1 MKKILFLA
9 LISLGSL
16 FAAGEK
22 PTPQDSYDQALA
34 AYQQKSWKEV
44 VLHAKEVLDT
54 ATADGSPYLPDLTF
68 FAAVA
73 YFHTEDYD
81 LANTYFSA
89 FLTKYATPKFFEEA
103 VVYKYKIG
111 EKFENGAKKHMFGSE
126 KMPKWVAAW
135 EEAYAL
141 YDEVINTLP
150 RHEVAA
156 LALFRKGGML
166 WKEEKY
172 KESVEA
178 YQTLI
183 RRFPKHPLTPDSY
196 ILIGEI
202 YLEESQ
208 REFPDRDLLEQAR
221 INYKRFVADFPG
233 EKRVVE
239 GENKLRAM
247 VDAYAKDLW
256 ESAAFFEKKGKISA
270 AFLYYQSIVQ
280 RYPESKYAEQAL
292 KSLDK
297 IKKKHPKVLQDANK
311 EKVSA

>member
-1 MKKILFLA
+1 MKKIILLS
-9 LISLGSL
+9 IICVSSL

-22 PTPQDSYDQALA
+22 IAPQDSYDRALT
-34 AYQQKSWKEV
+34 AYQQKKWKEV
-44 VLHAKEVLDT
+44 VLHSKEVLDT
-54 ATADGSPYLPDLTF
+54 DIAEGSPYASDLTF

-73 YFHTEDYD
+73 YFHREDYD
-81 LANTYFSA
+81 LSNAYFSA

-103 VVYKYKIG
+103 VVYKYKIA

-150 RHEVAA
+150 RHEIAA
-156 LALFRKGGML
+156 SALFRKGGML

-172 KESVEA
+172 KESVES

-183 RRFPKHPLTPDSY
+183 RRFPKHPLTPESY
-196 ILIGEI
+196 LLISEI

-221 INYKRFVADFPG
+221 INYKKFASEFPG
-233 EKRVVE
+233 EKRLAE
-239 GENKLRAM
+239 GANKLRAM
-247 VDAYAKDLW
+247 VDGYAKDLW
-256 ESAAFFEKKGKISA
+256 ESATFFERKSKMSA

-280 RYPESKYAEQAL
+280 RYPESQYAEEAL
-292 KSLDK
+292 KALDN
-297 IKKKHPKVLQDANK
+297 IKKQHPQVLEDANK